1 MVTSTWWRDFLKEDV
16 KAGSR
21 TAQTT
26 RLKQIL
32 GEALEGHGQE
42 DHEADLQLRRRAAY
56 QLTQMANR
64 VWRSHEDAGEKRS
77 WAHTAQRIAAGGSAA
92 VAAGT
97 GGALAVGFHGT
108 AARVIGIVVVVI
120 AIIASIAAA
129 IWPES
134 EYQRNR
140 GKSRQYEKLWWDIWD
155 FATLELP
162 TVNLAELHS
171 KLEAFS
177 EAKRAVGEN

>member
-1 MVTSTWWRDFLKEDV
+1 MVASTWWQDFLSKDDAV
-16 KAGSR
+16 GSR
-21 TAQTT
+21 TEQTKL
-26 RLKQIL
+26 LKQIL
-32 GEALEGHGQE
+32 REALEGGGQE

-64 VWRSHEDAGEKRS
+64 VWKSHADAGKKRS
-77 WAHTAQRIAAGGSAA
+77 WAHAAQRMAAGGGAA
-92 VAAGT
+92 VAAFT
-97 GGALAVGFHGT
+97 GGALAAGFHGT
-108 AARVIGIVVVVI
+108 AAKVIGIVVAAI
-120 AIIASIAAA
+120 AILASTAAA

-162 TVNLAELHS
+162 TVNLAELPS

-177 EAKRAVGEN
+177 EAKRAVGED